1 MASGERAARYAVS
14 HVQKYLAERVKTH
27 SVPGKNAWYYLAD
40 NEMRNLGK
48 MMDNLE
54 TITDPIEEVLELMV
68 KHQLAVVADKKLDL
82 AQLIGRLQR
91 QLIKHKKQ
99 IKTYCEQRDFLHNAH
114 EDLMGQVERIYGV

>member
-1 MASGERAARYAVS
+1 
-14 HVQKYLAERVKTH
+14 
-27 SVPGKNAWYYLAD
+27 
-40 NEMRNLGK
+40 

-82 AQLIGRLQR
+82 ARLIGRLQR
-91 QLIKHKKQ
+91 QLIKTQETNKD
-99 IKTYCEQRDFLHNAH
+99 YCEQRDFLHNAH